1 MTSMR
6 CLLRARNGI
15 LACVLLA
22 GATIVAGVAS
32 AQPINGRA
40 PWCATFSQYGGTL
53 DCAYYS
59 LEQCMAG
66 ASGVSN
72 QCSRNPW
79 YVERDDPRRRPRP
92 RRDFWWY

>member
-1 MTSMR
+1 MTSVR

-15 LACVLLA
+15 LAFVLLA
-22 GATIVAGVAS
+22 GVTMVAGVAS

-40 PWCATFSQYGGTL
+40 RWCGTFSQYGGTL
-53 DCAYYS
+53 DCAYHT

-72 QCSRNPW
+72 QCSLNPW

-92 RRDFWWY
+92 RRNFWWY

>member
-1 MTSMR
+1 MTCKRDTLCIRM
-6 CLLRARNGI
+6 LGL
-15 LACVLLA
+15 VLLI
-22 GATIVAGVAS
+22 GATAIAGEAS

-40 PWCATFSQYGGTL
+40 PWCGTFSQYGGTL
-53 DCAYYS
+53 DCAYWS

-79 YVERDDPRRRPRP
+79 YAGPPDPRPRP
-92 RRDFWWY
+92 PIRRNYW